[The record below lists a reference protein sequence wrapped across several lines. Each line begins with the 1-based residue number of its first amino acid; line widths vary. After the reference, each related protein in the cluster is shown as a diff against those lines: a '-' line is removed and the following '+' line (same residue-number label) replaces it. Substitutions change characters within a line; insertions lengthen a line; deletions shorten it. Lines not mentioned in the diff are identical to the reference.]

1 MSLDAARVAPEKA
14 VLRPALPMFLR
25 PGWNGTDMTKL
36 TYSEQLRH
44 PNWQRKRLEVMEA
57 AAFSCESCGDTE
69 TTLNVHHRRYVK
81 GRMVWEYERTE
92 LQCLCQPCHA
102 QHHEHRDL
110 LERLLM
116 NGEGREAQAIG
127 LLGGSYAA
135 QLEIGDDL
143 EREAMQVGGEDFLA
157 GAVAGLMR
165 PQGRIGWPEIAA
177 AIRALYEPA
186 LRFPWNPAEEQLLQ
200 LMESLKG
207 CEPDGP
213 GPSEAAG

>member
-1 MSLDAARVAPEKA
+1 MFLDAARVAPEKA

-81 GRMVWEYERTE
+81 GRMAWEYERSE

-102 QHHEHRDL
+102 QHHEHREL

-116 NGEGREAQAIG
+116 NGDGREPQAIG
-127 LLGGSYAA
+127 LLGGYCAA
-135 QLEIGDDL
+135 MLEIG
-143 EREAMQVGGEDFLA
+143 EEMENEAIDVGGESYLA

-186 LRFPWNPAEEQLLQ
+186 APYPWNPAEEHLLQ
-200 LMESLKG
+200 VMESMR
-207 CEPDGP
+207 
-213 GPSEAAG
+213 EAQDAMQANPN